1 MSTHE
6 QKVRLAMRAPAFK
19 KTRALLVLVVAAAAL
34 PLAGSMASAAPVA
47 IDLCASNGQVTMP
60 DSTVVDVWGFVQT
73 ASCGPNLVNDTNF
86 PGAPLAVNEG
96 DVVTIN
102 ITNALPPDPAPVAD
116 PPDHK
121 VRFEIP
127 GITFN
132 PGATEAA
139 VGDSVTVAF
148 TASAPGTYQYQSGG
162 DAGRQEAMGLYGALI
177 VRSLTAAQ
185 AYDAATTAYD
195 VEATLVLSAIDPN
208 FNGAPDTYDLHAY
221 RATYWLINGKPYTP
235 TAPGITAAAGQ
246 RLLLRYVN
254 AGFDNTSMQLLGMH
268 QQVLAR
274 DARLLNNPFFAS
286 AETIPAGGTEDAI
299 ATVPSTA
306 PPSAN
311 GFPLYNRQLHLT
323 NGAQT
328 GPTPAPASGG
338 GMLTFIHP

>member
-19 KTRALLVLVVAAAAL
+19 KTGALLVLVAAAAVL
-34 PLAGSMASAAPVA
+34 PLAGSTASAAPVA

-86 PGAPLAVNEG
+86 PGVPLAVNEG
-96 DVVTIN
+96 DVVTLSV
-102 ITNALPPDPAPVAD
+102 TNALPPDPAPVAD

-127 GITFN
+127 GVTFN
-132 PGATEAA
+132 PGPTEAA
-139 VGDSVTVAF
+139 VGGSVTVEF
-148 TASAPGTYQYQSGG
+148 TASEPGTYQYQSGG

-177 VRSLTAAQ
+177 VRSLTAGQ
-185 AYDAATTAYD
+185 AYDVATTAYD

-208 FNGAPDTYDLHAY
+208 FNAAPDTYDLHAY
-221 RATYWLINGKPYTP
+221 RATYWLINGKAYPDTNP
-235 TAPGITAAAGQ
+235 IDASAGP
-246 RLLLRYVN
+246 RVLLRYVN
-254 AGFDNTSMQLLGMH
+254 AGFDNTAMQLLGMH
-268 QQVLAR
+268 QRVLAR
-274 DARLLNNPFFAS
+274 DARLLNNPFFAN
-286 AETIPAGGTEDAI
+286 AETIPAGATEDAI
-299 ATVPSTA
+299 ATVPSSA

-338 GMLTFIHP
+338 GMLTFIQP